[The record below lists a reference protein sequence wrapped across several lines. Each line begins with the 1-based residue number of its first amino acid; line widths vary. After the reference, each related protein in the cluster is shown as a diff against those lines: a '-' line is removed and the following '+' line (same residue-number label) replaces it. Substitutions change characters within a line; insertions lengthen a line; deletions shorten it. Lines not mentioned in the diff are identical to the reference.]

1 VQLLLLRADGA
12 PQGCNYGR
20 KTRDHVA
27 EEESLKAAM
36 KLWQAADEPGPDRRR
51 RRTEP
56 SWGCWRLLALETRTE
71 LCRQI
76 MELEG
81 QRAGA
86 TRMRRSGLR

>member
-36 KLWQAADEPGPDRRR
+36 KLWQAADEPGQTADEGEQHRDAEALLLYVLKASPPREHQAMVIAASSC
-51 RRTEP
+51 TE
-56 SWGCWRLLALETRTE
+56 SWKK
-71 LCRQI
+71 
-76 MELEG
+76 
-81 QRAGA
+81 RA
-86 TRMRRSGLR
+86 S